1 MPETMAR
8 SAAVHGA
15 ALLGRGY
22 TVAQVVHDYGDVCQ
36 AITELAAET
45 DATISTDE
53 FQVLNLCLDNSIAE
67 AITEYMRL
75 RDHSSAEAE
84 TERSGAFAHELRNRI
99 SAAILG
105 FTVIRSGRAP
115 LSGSVAALVARNLKA
130 VASLIDRVLVEVR
143 LDSGGAR
150 RERVH
155 LYDLIEDA
163 EVDGTLE
170 AGVHGVSLAVAVT
183 DLGTHVDGD
192 PQILAGALANV
203 LQNAFKFTPTG
214 GQVSLRTAVLDGR
227 VLIEVEDQ
235 CGGLPTGKAEEL
247 FEAFKQRGANR
258 SGLGLG
264 LFISRKGVEA
274 SGGRLGVRDIP
285 GTGCVFTIDLPLA
298 TGAP

>member
-1 MPETMAR
+1 R

-115 LSGSVAALVARNLKA
+115 LSGSVA
-130 VASLIDRVLVEVR
+130 SLIARVLVEVR

-170 AGVHGVSLAVAVT
+170 AGVHGVSLAV
-183 DLGTHVDGD
+183 
-192 PQILAGALANV
+192 
-203 LQNAFKFTPTG
+203 
-214 GQVSLRTAVLDGR
+214 
-227 VLIEVEDQ
+227 
-235 CGGLPTGKAEEL
+235 
-247 FEAFKQRGANR
+247 
-258 SGLGLG
+258 
-264 LFISRKGVEA
+264 
-274 SGGRLGVRDIP
+274 
-285 GTGCVFTIDLPLA
+285 
-298 TGAP
+298 